1 MNNVMNKVVSFI
13 ILAISYT
20 MCAHGIDW
28 SNIDKE
34 NVDNARYVI
43 LRTDGKP
50 GLHEQ
55 LTRDETIEL
64 LEIIRLGSHN
74 NKPIRGRIN
83 YRVKSV
89 FEITTKSGEILSFCP
104 NESLFYRSKSRFVLP
119 LSQKEPLEKLIKKI
133 LRRVKYQF

>member
-1 MNNVMNKVVSFI
+1 MNKVVSFI

-104 NESLFYRSKSRFVLP
+104 NESLFYRSRVDSCYHY
-119 LSQKEPLEKLIKKI
+119 
-133 LRRVKYQF
+133 LRRNRLKN

>member
-1 MNNVMNKVVSFI
+1 MNKILSFLL
-13 ILAISYT
+13 LAMSFT
-20 MCAHGIDW
+20 MYAHGIDW
-28 SNIDKE
+28 SNVPE
-34 NVDNARYVI
+34 GNVDNARYVI

-50 GLHEQ
+50 GLYEQ

-104 NESLFYRSKSRFVLP
+104 DEALLYSSKSRFVLP
-119 LSQKEPLEKLIKKI
+119 LSQKEPIEKLIKKI
-133 LRRVKYQF
+133 LRRTKYQL

>member
-13 ILAISYT
+13 ILAMSFT
-20 MCAHGIDW
+20 MYAHGIDW
-28 SNIDKE
+28 SNVPE
-34 NVDNARYVI
+34 GNVDNARYVI

-50 GLHEQ
+50 GLYEQ

-64 LEIIRLGSHN
+64 LEIISHGSHHE
-74 NKPIRGRIN
+74 PPVRGRTN

-104 NESLFYRSKSRFVLP
+104 DESLFYRSKSRFVLP